1 MKLYKIDYI
10 YIADA
15 YFESDV
21 AFVMAEDKYLAEGK
35 LKDYINKT
43 GSSDEYFSQ
52 VISIRE
58 YDGEIVTC
66 NFKPRR
72 RYNGL

>member
-10 YIADA
+10 YMTDA
-15 YFESDV
+15 YFETDV
-21 AFVMAEDKYLAEGK
+21 AFVMAEDEYLATGK

-58 YDGEIVTC
+58 YDGKIVTC

-72 RYNGL
+72 EYNGV

>member
-1 MKLYKIDYI
+1 MRLYKIDYI
-10 YIADA
+10 YMTDA
-15 YFESDV
+15 YFEHDV
-21 AFVMAEDKYLAEGK
+21 AFVMAEDEYLAEGK
-35 LKDYINKT
+35 LKDNINKT

-52 VISIRE
+52 LISIRE

-72 RYNGL
+72 EYNGI